1 MKWSFSK
8 KCYVLKIV
16 TRKVCK
22 LIQEKEFVKCFN
34 LKGNTLVDIHNESGG
49 KHSNLLKKAV
59 TLFSIDKMY
68 QKKKKKPFPLMMWGK
83 KTNCMWEHLIIHTSF
98 GNVYALDLSI
108 LTSIVLAA
116 DSVLYWTHP
125 FVKLK
130 AILYSH
136 FQFSSLLKKKLQ
148 CGLSCESIE
157 DSFDESTVKA
167 YVKSD
172 LENFF
177 WVMGGWVGHGGIP
190 PHSFWLFHWPLSL
203 CKFICCYNKNNSLRC

>member
-1 MKWSFSK
+1 
-8 KCYVLKIV
+8 
-16 TRKVCK
+16 
-22 LIQEKEFVKCFN
+22 
-34 LKGNTLVDIHNESGG
+34 
-49 KHSNLLKKAV
+49 
-59 TLFSIDKMY
+59 
-68 QKKKKKPFPLMMWGK
+68 MMWGK
-83 KTNCMWEHLIIHTSF
+83 KTNCMWEQLIIHTSF

-177 WVMGGWVGHGGIP
+177 WVMGGWVGHGPSLHTLSGFSIGHF
-190 PHSFWLFHWPLSL
+190 HSVSSSAVTIKITPSDAKLRVFWGYDWLMG
-203 CKFICCYNKNNSLRC
+203 K

>member
-22 LIQEKEFVKCFN
+22 LVQEKEFVKCFN

-49 KHSNLLKKAV
+49 KHSSLLKKAV

-68 QKKKKKPFPLMMWGK
+68 QKKKALSSNDVREEDKLHVRASDHTYFI
-83 KTNCMWEHLIIHTSF
+83 WERVRIWSEHINKHSISCWQCFVLNTPICKNKSNTLF
-98 GNVYALDLSI
+98 TFSI
-108 LTSIVLAA
+108 LFI
-116 DSVLYWTHP
+116 
-125 FVKLK
+125 
-130 AILYSH
+130 
-136 FQFSSLLKKKLQ
+136 KKKLQ

-177 WVMGGWVGHGGIP
+177 WVMGGWVGHGGIS